1 MKKILVLCCVASLFC
16 GCSRFLEEYSQDLA
30 KVETF
35 SDLDEVL
42 LGKGYLP
49 SGRFE
54 NNTYGVS
61 PVNAFFQATH
71 HMADELAFNERSNIG
86 DLAGI
91 QPQMFGWYTWQQ
103 SVGLPYEGNSRTSE
117 SRDWKQAYSC
127 INICNMVL
135 ASVNDLSVNN
145 QVEELQKKQTSY
157 EEVCQHYLSILLLQ
171 LHRIT
176 GKEFSFAPPT
186 DIPYECQRAKAYIE
200 EHFHEPVTLE
210 RIAAIVHWDK
220 FNLSHQFSAA
230 FSVSPINYLL
240 QLRITHSK
248 RLLCDTDYSITQ
260 IAESSG
266 FSSQNYFTQAFK
278 KLVGVSP
285 RAYRQKHQK

>member
-1 MKKILVLCCVASLFC
+1 MLRGKFILRMFP
-16 GCSRFLEEYSQDLA
+16 FLEEYSQDLA

-103 SVGLPYEGNSRTSE
+103 SVGLPYEGSRVLRKAETG
-117 SRDWKQAYSC
+117 SRR
-127 INICNMVL
+127 IPV
-135 ASVNDLSVNN
+135 
-145 QVEELQKKQTSY
+145 
-157 EEVCQHYLSILLLQ
+157 SI
-171 LHRIT
+171 
-176 GKEFSFAPPT
+176 FATWYWLPSMTCP
-186 DIPYECQRAKAYIE
+186 
-200 EHFHEPVTLE
+200 
-210 RIAAIVHWDK
+210 
-220 FNLSHQFSAA
+220 
-230 FSVSPINYLL
+230 
-240 QLRITHSK
+240 
-248 RLLCDTDYSITQ
+248 
-260 IAESSG
+260 
-266 FSSQNYFTQAFK
+266 
-278 KLVGVSP
+278 
-285 RAYRQKHQK
+285 

>member
-1 MKKILVLCCVASLFC
+1 MLRGKFIL

-91 QPQMFGWYTWQQ
+91 QPRC
-103 SVGLPYEGNSRTSE
+103 SVGTRGN
-117 SRDWKQAYSC
+117 K
-127 INICNMVL
+127 
-135 ASVNDLSVNN
+135 ASVYHTRVIRVLRKAETGSRRIPVSY
-145 QVEELQKKQTSY
+145 LQ
-157 EEVCQHYLSILLLQ
+157 HG
-171 LHRIT
+171 T
-176 GKEFSFAPPT
+176 GF
-186 DIPYECQRAKAYIE
+186 
-200 EHFHEPVTLE
+200 
-210 RIAAIVHWDK
+210 
-220 FNLSHQFSAA
+220 
-230 FSVSPINYLL
+230 
-240 QLRITHSK
+240 
-248 RLLCDTDYSITQ
+248 
-260 IAESSG
+260 
-266 FSSQNYFTQAFK
+266 
-278 KLVGVSP
+278 
-285 RAYRQKHQK
+285 RQ